1 MWDKI
6 SNIMQYPFRFDRE
19 SMYNEKYLKTKIKSY
34 DGKLNINFQD
44 NGVSK
49 GRSHCICSSVIL
61 IDFSFK
67 RAENHYPQV
76 FLEKCKHVI
85 KENKKANLINDELDI
100 FSDNRDEKVSD
111 E

>member
-6 SNIMQYPFRFDRE
+6 SNIMQCPFRFDSE

-49 GRSHCICSSVIL
+49 ERSHWIFSSIIL
-61 IDFSFK
+61 IDVAFK

-76 FLEKCKHVI
+76 FLEKCKHVV
-85 KENKKANLINDELDI
+85 KENKIINLINY
-100 FSDNRDEKVSD
+100 
-111 E
+111 